1 MILRTAV
8 VFAMIFSFSFYL
20 AEIKEKKIENKNLLQ
35 AEVGIKIEI
44 KEKTLKEIAT
54 SFLNTPYKRNP
65 LGEGEDDYLYRTD
78 VFDCTTFVLSVIA
91 EKHAKKKN
99 AEEIMLEINYHPPGT
114 VSYNNRNHFTTY
126 RNSVSSYFEDVTRNI
141 GENFT
146 NKKTITLNKKID
158 GKRVINI
165 DWEKEIVVFYILK
178 KDIEKIINNIG
189 EEIGVGFININ
200 QFNNGLD
207 IVHEGLLFDRK
218 NLFHASSKEKRVIQE
233 DFLNYLKQ
241 SNHDGVL
248 FYKIN

>member
-8 VFAMIFSFSFYL
+8 VVAMIFSFSFYL

-35 AEVGIKIEI
+35 AEVGVKIDI
-44 KEKTLKEIAT
+44 KEKTLKEVAI

-65 LGEGEDDYLYRTD
+65 LGEKKDDLLYRTD
-78 VFDCTTFVLSVIA
+78 VFDCTTFVLSVTA
-91 EKHAKKKN
+91 EKHAKEKSAK
-99 AEEIMLEINYHPPGT
+99 EIMLEINYHPPGT
-114 VSYNNRNHFTTY
+114 ASYNNRNHFTTY
-126 RNSVSSYFEDVTRNI
+126 RNSVSPYFEDVTKDI
-141 GENFT
+141 GKNFT

-158 GKRVINI
+158 GKRIIDI
-165 DWEKEIVVFYILK
+165 DWEQEIIIYYILK
-178 KDIEKIINNIG
+178 KDIEKVINNI
-189 EEIGVGFININ
+189 EEGVGVGFVNIS

-218 NLFHASSKEKRVIQE
+218 NLFHASSKEKKVIQE